1 MATPAQIEFA
11 KIQEA
16 VDGAG
21 YTLTTLTLEL
31 EGEVISGS
39 CATCGEVAML
49 QVRGT
54 GQLLE
59 LRGDIPMGRSLRV
72 EASVSGW
79 TGSHPVLTVQ
89 NWYEGGAIS
98 AGIPEASQR

>member
-1 MATPAQIEFA
+1 MATPSQIEFA

-21 YTLTTLTLEL
+21 YTLKTLTLEL
-31 EGEVISGS
+31 EGEVANGS
-39 CATCGEVAML
+39 CPTCGEVAML

-59 LRGDIPMGRSLRV
+59 LRGDIPMGRSVRV

-79 TGSHPVLTVQ
+79 AGPHPVLTVQ
-89 NWYEGGAIS
+89 SWYEGGAIS
-98 AGIPEASQR
+98 AGAPEALRR

>member
-31 EGEVISGS
+31 EGEVISVKAGYAFVSVPGFGEIFCPGS
-39 CATCGEVAML
+39 KYDG
-49 QVRGT
+49 
-54 GQLLE
+54 LLME
-59 LRGDIPMGRSLRV
+59 KGLRIRFKPAFSAR
-72 EASVSGW
+72 
-79 TGSHPVLTVQ
+79 
-89 NWYEGGAIS
+89 GAIVTKPKR
-98 AGIPEASQR
+98 AT